1 MSTNWTKKLFC
12 VAVTAALSV
21 GASAYELNILHI
33 NDHHSHLQANRL
45 DLKLDGKR
53 TRVAAGGF
61 ASVTAAF
68 AELGAGKM
76 RTAESGRKHRSL
88 SRKQWKKQ
96 SCSSFRSAI

>member
-1 MSTNWTKKLFC
+1 MRKLI
-12 VAVTAALSV
+12 TAAALLGLSV

-33 NDHHSHLQANRL
+33 NDHHSHLQTNRL

-68 AELGAGKM
+68 AELGAGKLNLLKLQNM
-76 RTAESGRKHRSL
+76 P
-88 SRKQWKKQ
+88 
-96 SCSSFRSAI
+96 